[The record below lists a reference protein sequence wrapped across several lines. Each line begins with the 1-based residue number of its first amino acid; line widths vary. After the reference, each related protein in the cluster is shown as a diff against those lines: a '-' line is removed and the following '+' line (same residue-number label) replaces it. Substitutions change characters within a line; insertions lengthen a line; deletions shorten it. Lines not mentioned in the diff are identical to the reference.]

1 MKKAISLLMILAVL
15 LAATAA
21 SISISA
27 TASSAD
33 SPAGVTAAAAASVQ
47 ETLIAQDA
55 AVTSAEDAAASSGN
69 GVPSPKEEAV
79 YGILE
84 HDGSVRD
91 LYVVNIFNGGAVTD
105 YGSYSEVRNLTT
117 SENLIHDGD
126 RITIDTTAEKF
137 YYQGTLQKKEL
148 PWEIA
153 IKYYLDDKQ
162 VSAGELAGKSGRLKI
177 AVSVKRNDKA
187 NSRFF
192 DNYALQIALTL
203 NSRLCSDIAADDA
216 VIAEAGGKKQITWTV
231 LPGQGADVSAT
242 ANVHDFEM
250 DSVTINGIK
259 LAFGIETDTDMF
271 SGEISQLADA
281 IKELDS
287 GAGELLDGLIQLSDG
302 MRKYTE
308 GLKAFNDGIGQLS
321 AGAGQLDAGASA
333 LRDGLQQLAGQ
344 NSLLMDGAYAMQLAT
359 FDSVNAQLKAM
370 DPRMPELT
378 PENYN
383 EVFSQISQMPGLSQM
398 PGIPDMISD
407 VKKQLDGV
415 VQFTQGLKAYTDG
428 VAQLGAGAGEL
439 ARGAGE
445 FSSSAVMIA
454 SSSNELYKAAVELD
468 SGMKK
473 LREGLAAY
481 KDGTKK
487 LRDGTSGIDSEIEKK
502 VDELLAGIMGTDEK
516 PASFVSDKNTNV
528 AAVQFVLRTDP
539 ISTPKAEKAAVQ
551 EPAELT
557 FWQKLLKL
565 FGLYRG

>member
-1 MKKAISLLMILAVL
+1 M
-15 LAATAA
+15 
-21 SISISA
+21 
-27 TASSAD
+27 
-33 SPAGVTAAAAASVQ
+33 
-47 ETLIAQDA
+47 
-55 AVTSAEDAAASSGN
+55 
-69 GVPSPKEEAV
+69 
-79 YGILE
+79 
-84 HDGSVRD
+84 
-91 LYVVNIFNGGAVTD
+91 
-105 YGSYSEVRNLTT
+105 
-117 SENLIHDGD
+117 
-126 RITIDTTAEKF
+126 
-137 YYQGTLQKKEL
+137 
-148 PWEIA
+148 
-153 IKYYLDDKQ
+153 
-162 VSAGELAGKSGRLKI
+162 
-177 AVSVKRNDKA
+177 
-187 NSRFF
+187 
-192 DNYALQIALTL
+192 
-203 NSRLCSDIAADDA
+203 
-216 VIAEAGGKKQITWTV
+216 
-231 LPGQGADVSAT
+231 PGQGADVSAT